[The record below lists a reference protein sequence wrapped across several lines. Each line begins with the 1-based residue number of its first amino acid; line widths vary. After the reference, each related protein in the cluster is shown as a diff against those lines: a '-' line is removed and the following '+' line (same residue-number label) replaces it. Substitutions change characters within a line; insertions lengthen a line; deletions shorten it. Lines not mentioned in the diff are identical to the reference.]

1 MMLFNNK
8 PIDNKKYS
16 EDILNEGFSIYED
29 AGFLEVKLYF

>member
-16 EDILNEGFSIYED
+16 EDILNEGFSIYEV
-29 AGFLEVKLYF
+29 LEVKLYF